1 MAWGFLWIL
10 LLHFYKGPV
19 LSGPKIR
26 TLTSTPTPYYS
37 DMHLNTLIP
46 NLKFDYTLDENGT
59 LKNKTTKTTIT
70 PCLSLRGYYT
80 YSVLFKPGFERKST
94 TMTRARLMA
103 LAFIP
108 NPLNLPQVDHIDGNK
123 TNDVLSNL
131 RWCTAEDNIRWEHER
146 YGRVLISFADVLR
159 YRERHTNGE
168 TWRVLAQAAGYAG
181 SSKEFSRLIKRRKI

>member
-1 MAWGFLWIL
+1 MGGL
-10 LLHFYKGPV
+10 LSAKLLQSYKGPV

-26 TLTSTPTPYYS
+26 NLTSTPTPYYS
-37 DMHLNTLIP
+37 DMHLNTIIP
-46 NLKFDYTLDENGT
+46 NLKFDYTIDENGVFRNETTNTT
-59 LKNKTTKTTIT
+59 LQPT
-70 PCLSLRGYYT
+70 LSNRGYYSHGM
-80 YSVLFKPGFERKST
+80 YFKPGFERKST
-94 TMTRARLMA
+94 AMTRARLMA